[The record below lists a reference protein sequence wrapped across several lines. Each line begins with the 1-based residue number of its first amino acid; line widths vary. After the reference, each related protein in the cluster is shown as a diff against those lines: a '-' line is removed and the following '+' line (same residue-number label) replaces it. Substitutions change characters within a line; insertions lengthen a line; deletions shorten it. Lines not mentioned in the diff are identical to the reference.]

1 MAPGNRR
8 DEALAARRSA
18 VEPRHLGRGA
28 GLIHKHQIVR
38 SPFALLRPPL
48 LARFGYI
55 GAILFS
61 GALRLFLSVS
71 PR

>member
-8 DEALAARRSA
+8 DETLAARASA
-18 VEPRHLGRGA
+18 IEARHLGRGA
-28 GLIHKHQIVR
+28 GLVDKHKIVR
-38 SPFALLRPPL
+38 SPFALPRSPL
-48 LARFGYI
+48 LASFRYVGT
-55 GAILFS
+55 ILLC